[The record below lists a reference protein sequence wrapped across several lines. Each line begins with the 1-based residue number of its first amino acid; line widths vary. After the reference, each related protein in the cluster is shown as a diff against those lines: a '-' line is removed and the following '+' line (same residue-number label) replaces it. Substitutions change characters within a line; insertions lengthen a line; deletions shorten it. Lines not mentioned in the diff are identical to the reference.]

1 MTTTYTVTAT
11 SSSPDLRAAAD
22 LINRRLGD
30 AGDTSNLRA
39 VEQEIA
45 ECAESIR
52 DGLVIEEQRTYRI
65 RDDAGSRDIQAASA
79 DDACAMYATIEGLRA
94 RTMADLTAEVEAQD
108 GYVYIHEDGVLLYQ
122 TAGVHG

>member
-11 SSSPDLRAAAD
+11 SNSPDLRAAAD

-30 AGDTSNLRA
+30 AGDTSNLHA

-52 DGLVIEEQRTYRI
+52 DGLVIEEERTFRI
-65 RDDAGSRDIQAASA
+65 RDDAGSREMQATSA
-79 DDACAMYATIEGLRA
+79 DKACAMYATIEGLRA
-94 RTMADLTAEVEAQD
+94 RTMADLTAEIEAQD

-122 TAGVHG
+122 TDGVHG

>member
-1 MTTTYTVTAT
+1 MTTTYTVAAT
-11 SSSPDLRAAAD
+11 SNSPDLRAAAD

-30 AGDTSNLRA
+30 AGETGDLRA

-52 DGLVIEEQRTYRI
+52 DGLVIEEERTYCI

-94 RTMADLTAEVEAQD
+94 RTMTDLTAEIEAQD

-122 TAGVHG
+122 TAGI